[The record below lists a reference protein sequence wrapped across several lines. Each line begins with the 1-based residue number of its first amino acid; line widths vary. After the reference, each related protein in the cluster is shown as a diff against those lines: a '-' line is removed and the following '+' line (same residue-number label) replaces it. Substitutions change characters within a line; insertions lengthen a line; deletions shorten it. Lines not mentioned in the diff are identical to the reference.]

1 MCRGIGEE
9 CVARMRRMWSYN
21 NRIYRTNSERWGASA
36 LTRAGMFPGKT
47 LAGARARAGIAAGP
61 RRVSARFLP

>member
-1 MCRGIGEE
+1 MAVRVMEIEVMSQGDVLGRTMKVL
-9 CVARMRRMWSYN
+9 VAC
-21 NRIYRTNSERWGASA
+21 A

-61 RRVSARFLP
+61 RRVSCRFLP